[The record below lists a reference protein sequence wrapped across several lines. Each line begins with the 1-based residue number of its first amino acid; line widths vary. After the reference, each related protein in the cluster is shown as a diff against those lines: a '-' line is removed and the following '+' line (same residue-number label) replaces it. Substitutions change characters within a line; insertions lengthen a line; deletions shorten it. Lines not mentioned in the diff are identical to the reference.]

1 MGIKGKKRK
10 LRLAL
15 QKAEA
20 AAAEEGGAS
29 AASDNGFSDDGGGD
43 LPQGVGPSMDEMRGG
58 GGSGMKMSMRLK
70 MQDEE
75 QIAKAIK
82 GEGAPRRKKKKPW
95 WERRAWWQ
103 GKVPEREGAKGDD
116 QVEAVAYYPP
126 VDLPTA
132 FASLGVEKRLLRA
145 LGAEGFTTMTEIQR
159 RCIPELMLRR
169 DLLGQAKTGSGKTLA
184 FVVPMLSD
192 LLEGATPGDAATR
205 ALIVS
210 PVKELCLQIH
220 SVCTRL
226 LSHIPEANVNSSL
239 ITGGTKVSAESRV
252 LRNGVTL
259 VVATPG
265 RLLDHMRHT
274 KGWQWRKMI
283 EWLVIDEAD
292 RVLMEG
298 FSKDV
303 DQILQYVKDVP
314 RRTTALFSATMAR
327 GMRDLGRLSFCEP
340 PLHVTDVRFTHHPDD
355 IEDHRLRMEDAV
367 RDGGGGEGEEDEDE
381 VEGEEGAE
389 DGSDE
394 EGEGVPTSKRR
405 KMADPSDLIHRLNEE
420 PTNRVPVPDASRL
433 RQVAMVVEARDKFV
447 RLYKLLRELDG
458 QGAKKMIVF
467 FASCASAQ
475 FNNMMMN
482 TILNGSIQCLMLH
495 GKMKHRQRVATFEFF
510 CEATDGVLFCTDVV
524 ARGLDIPAVE
534 YGYPSPTL
542 YLHPCPDTRT
552 HTHRWIIQYDPPTD
566 PSEYLHRVGR
576 TARGGGSGNAMLLL
590 CPKERGFL
598 DFLRQHGV
606 EITERDPKPIDSD
619 AYLHKMHQLLM
630 RDNILEKNARAAYK
644 ATVMAYQQH
653 TLKQYFNVKELPL
666 HEVAEACC
674 LGDTAPQVHLTKT
687 DGERAP
693 YVNGMFPHDVFHDGG
708 STLLYPGILKSMK
721 QKYANERKWEK
732 GGKAKQQWSED
743 GTFVGRKQNKYVT

>member
-29 AASDNGFSDDGGGD
+29 AASDNGFSDDGGED

-58 GGSGMKMSMRLK
+58 GGGGMKMSMRLK

-192 LLEGATPGDAATR
+192 LLEGATPGDVATR

-226 LSHIPEANVNSSL
+226 LSHIPEANVNSTL

-355 IEDHRLRMEDAV
+355 IEDHRLRMEEAV
-367 RDGGGGEGEEDEDE
+367 REQGEGEE
-381 VEGEEGAE
+381 GEEAE
-389 DGSDE
+389 EEDAEAECDDDGEE
-394 EGEGVPTSKRR
+394 EGGVPTSKRR

-433 RQVAMVVEARDKFV
+433 QQVAMVVEARDKFV

-534 YGYPSPTL
+534 
-542 YLHPCPDTRT
+542 
-552 HTHRWIIQYDPPTD
+552 WIIQYDPPTD

-693 YVNGMFPHDVFHDGG
+693 YVNG
-708 STLLYPGILKSMK
+708 ILKSMK
-721 QKYANERKWEK
+721 KKYANERKWEK